1 MSDIAK
7 RQPGRQFGDW
17 FDWFDSGLPSL
28 SELWRGAFHP
38 IRIEDRMEPDRYVV
52 RAELPGIDPEKDVD
66 VSVEGGVLRVSAER
80 QESTV
85 EKGHSEFRYGSF
97 RRQITLPKGADEDA
111 VQASYRDGILEIVVP
126 ISGTTSTTRSI
137 PVSRSRS
144 RSAAGASETE
154 SGTSE
159 PANGSSA

>member
-7 RQPGRQFGDW
+7 RQPGRQRGDW

-52 RAELPGIDPEKDVD
+52 RAELPGVDPERDVD
-66 VSVEGGVLRVSAER
+66 VSVENGVLRVSAER

-126 ISGTTSTTRSI
+126 ISGASSATRSI
-137 PVSRSRS
+137 PVSRSRA
-144 RSAAGASETE
+144 AAGGSETE
-154 SGTSE
+154 SATSE